1 MTILWLLVAALGT
14 GAVVLAQ
21 GDDLSVN
28 QRGFADALTAALY
41 DTAASE
47 FTSAL
52 GVSMAFSLVYPSM
65 TGDALNQTQAVL
77 GYPDNATAVLVW
89 ADTQSQLEATYVGT
103 CVLTG
108 GGGAGDEC
116 TLAEPTIVISNVIW
130 VDDGSIVDP
139 AYAAVVGGSL
149 EQIDFADPGAGD
161 LVNAWVSNATRG
173 LIEDLVNPGP
183 LSDLALL
190 AVNAIYLKAN
200 WMFPFSLSNTNQDV
214 FYNSASRTTPTDEEA
229 NFMHLVEY
237 FPYSDQAISGFEIVK
252 LPFVGESL
260 SMVIALPL
268 SEESGVLTSSDLI
281 GSGLP
286 QLEIQRL
293 AIAFPKFELALEYQD
308 SLKTALQ
315 TLGID
320 APFSGGLCI
329 FENDCSDAIDVI
341 IQKTFIRAD
350 ESGIEAAAVTGI
362 LVGVSLPTDQPI
374 VVLVDHPFQFFIYE
388 EETQLVLF
396 EGQMANPGL
405 QDNSTELTARHSE
418 SDFWTSNFGVEPIT
432 DDGEPTP
439 SPVATNSTLPTPSP
453 SVGNLTSP
461 TESPAASNTTAP
473 TVGPT
478 PVNSA
483 TAASPTS
490 APNAPVPSAPAP
502 TSSTLARLRSFL
514 PSTIVCLTGMVLL
527 QP

>member
-14 GAVVLAQ
+14 GAVVVLAQ
-21 GDDLSVN
+21 QGDEDWRVN

-77 GYPDNATAVLVW
+77 GYPDTATNDTAGLVW

-108 GGGAGDEC
+108 GGADEEC

-130 VDDGSIVDP
+130 VDDGSTVDP
-139 AYAAVVGGSL
+139 DYAAVVGDSL
-149 EQIDFADPGAGD
+149 EQIDFQDPGAGD

-173 LIEDLVNPGP
+173 LIENLVNPGP

-190 AVNAIYLKAN
+190 AVNAIYLKGN
-200 WMFPFSLSNTNQDV
+200 WLNIFEPSDTNQDI
-214 FYNSASRTTPTDEEA
+214 FYTSASRTTPTDEEA
-229 NFMHLVEY
+229 NFMHQVEY
-237 FPYSDQAISGFEIVK
+237 FPYSDQAIPGFEIVK
-252 LPFVGESL
+252 LPFVGETL

-268 SEESGVLTSSDLI
+268 SDESGVLTSSDLI

-293 AIAFPKFELALEYQD
+293 AIALPKFELALEYQD

-315 TLGID
+315 TLGIV

-329 FENDCSDAIDVI
+329 FENDCSSAIDVI
-341 IQKTFIRAD
+341 IQKTFIRVK
-350 ESGIEAAAVTGI
+350 EEGVEAAAVTGI
-362 LVGVSLPTDQPI
+362 LIGVSLPTDQPI

-405 QDNSTELTARHSE
+405 LDNSTELAARHSE

-432 DDGEPTP
+432 DDSEPTP
-439 SPVATNSTLPTPSP
+439 SPVATNSTLPTASP
-453 SVGNLTSP
+453 SAENLNSP
-461 TESPAASNTTAP
+461 TESPAAANA
-473 TVGPT
+473 TV
-478 PVNSA
+478 
-483 TAASPTS
+483 S
-490 APNAPVPSAPAP
+490 APGAPAP

-514 PSTIVCLTGMVLL
+514 PLTIVCLIGMVLL
-527 QP
+527 QH